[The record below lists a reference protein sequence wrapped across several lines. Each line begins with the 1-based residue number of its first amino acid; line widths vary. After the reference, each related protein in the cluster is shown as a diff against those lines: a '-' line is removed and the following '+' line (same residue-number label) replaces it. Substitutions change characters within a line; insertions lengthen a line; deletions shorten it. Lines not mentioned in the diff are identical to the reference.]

1 MGNFDRY
8 SMLDGKP
15 LCNVGGWH
23 FDADIVHWIPC
34 VLLFCSLEGAT
45 MVTGKSSSCQYL
57 ALLWKHDFWILLT
70 WLSLSYFNIQI
81 IVKITLFQPDV
92 SQKTQQ
98 NEVFW
103 WTTFDLTCHGSVWWH
118 FLVVCCSLFLRSLQ
132 PIRQNCSCWCY
143 LVPTST
149 QTSMNRIFFKE
160 KMSCEIDWVK
170 FVSPRLHSLM
180 LTSLFIQGYFKPW
193 KAPALNL
200 IDSCSQFLFVSLLSI
215 GLGGVER
222 TNTAESESVLLLV
235 GSVVC
240 TLLTLIFLLAGS
252 IFSVA
257 LLLDKVFHDP
267 RLGSRCASLGILPE
281 GRDLFHLLRNLGS
294 SMKDLRMH
302 KAFIIDAGWD
312 QQTFVFKS
320 KGIVSFC
327 FRQFKHTPLRV
338 MCEIVFVFFSGKRG
352 CGPRMPWDLWE
363 LMMPTCCWCRC

>member
-8 SMLDGKP
+8 SMLDGRP

-240 TLLTLIFLLAGS
+240 TLLTLMLAAS
-252 IFSVA
+252 SRWRCCWTRCFMI
-257 LLLDKVFHDP
+257 LDWEADVLVWVYFQK
-267 RLGSRCASLGILPE
+267 AGI
-281 GRDLFHLLRNLGS
+281 S
-294 SMKDLRMH
+294 S
-302 KAFIIDAGWD
+302 
-312 QQTFVFKS
+312 
-320 KGIVSFC
+320 
-327 FRQFKHTPLRV
+327 
-338 MCEIVFVFFSGKRG
+338 
-352 CGPRMPWDLWE
+352 
-363 LMMPTCCWCRC
+363 TCCGTWEVAWKTCECTKPSSLMLGEINRRLYLSPRVLYHFALDNLNTPH